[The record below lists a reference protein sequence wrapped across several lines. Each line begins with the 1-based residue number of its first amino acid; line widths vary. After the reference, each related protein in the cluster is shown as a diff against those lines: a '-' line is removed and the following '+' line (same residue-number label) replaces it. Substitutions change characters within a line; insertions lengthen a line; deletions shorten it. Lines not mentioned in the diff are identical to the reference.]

1 MFFCM
6 NVNYIDKAEILV
18 EAMPYIGKFQNKT
31 FVIKYGGSLI
41 DDYAKNKSIIQDI
54 CFLKTVGINVIVVHG
69 GGKEI
74 NKTLSLYGIEPKF
87 IYGVRYTDDK
97 TLEIAE
103 KVLSGKINKQIV
115 FEIQQ
120 HNINAVGISGKDG
133 FLAKATQKSKNLG
146 KVGKI
151 TNIKTD
157 ILQTLLKNNYI
168 PVISPI
174 CYGENGE
181 SFNVNADEMAV
192 EIAKAICAEKL
203 IFLSNI
209 DGIFKDINDKNS
221 LMSKI
226 KISEIDDLIK
236 KQYIKD
242 GMIPKIKSCQDA
254 VKSGINSVHIINGE
268 IKHSLLLEIYTDKG
282 IGSLIEK

>member
-1 MFFCM
+1 M
-6 NVNYIDKAEILV
+6 NVNYIDKTDILV
-18 EAMPYIGKFQNKT
+18 EAMPYIGKFQNKI

-41 DDYAKNKSIIQDI
+41 DDEVKNKSIVQDI

-74 NKTLSLYGIEPKF
+74 NKTLNLYGIEPKF
-87 IYGVRYTDDK
+87 IDGIRYTDNK

-120 HNINAVGISGKDG
+120 HGINAIGVSGKDE
-133 FLAKATQKSKNLG
+133 FLAKATQKSKTLG

-151 TNIKTD
+151 INIKKD
-157 ILQTLLKNNYI
+157 ILQTLLQNNYI

-174 CYGENGE
+174 CYGDNCE

-192 EIAKAICAEKL
+192 EIAKSICAEKL

-221 LMSKI
+221 LISKI

-242 GMIPKIKSCQDA
+242 GMIPKIRSCEDA
-254 VKSGINSVHIINGE
+254 VKSGIKSVHIINGE
-268 IKHSLLLEIYTDKG
+268 TKHSLLLEIYTNKG

>member
-1 MFFCM
+1 M

-41 DDYAKNKSIIQDI
+41 DDAVKNKSIIQDI
-54 CFLKTVGINVIVVHG
+54 CFLKTVGINVIIVHG

-87 IYGVRYTDDK
+87 IDGVRYTDDT

-103 KVLSGKINKQIV
+103 KVLSGKINKKIV
-115 FEIQQ
+115 FEIQK

-133 FLAKATQKSKNLG
+133 FLAKAEQKSKNLG
-146 KVGKI
+146 KVGRI
-151 TNIKTD
+151 VNIKID

>member
-1 MFFCM
+1 M
-6 NVNYIDKAEILV
+6 
-18 EAMPYIGKFQNKT
+18 
-31 FVIKYGGSLI
+31 
-41 DDYAKNKSIIQDI
+41 
-54 CFLKTVGINVIVVHG
+54 
-69 GGKEI
+69 
-74 NKTLSLYGIEPKF
+74 
-87 IYGVRYTDDK
+87 
-97 TLEIAE
+97 
-103 KVLSGKINKQIV
+103 
-115 FEIQQ
+115 
-120 HNINAVGISGKDG
+120 
-133 FLAKATQKSKNLG
+133 
-146 KVGKI
+146 
-151 TNIKTD
+151 
-157 ILQTLLKNNYI
+157 KNNYI